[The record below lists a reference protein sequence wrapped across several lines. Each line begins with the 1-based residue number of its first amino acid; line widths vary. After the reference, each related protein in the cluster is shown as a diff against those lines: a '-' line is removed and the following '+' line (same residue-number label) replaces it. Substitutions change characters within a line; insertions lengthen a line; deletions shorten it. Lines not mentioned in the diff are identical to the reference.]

1 MAMNKTTR
9 ILLFVIPLIILA
21 FAIWQLGNIVAYIL
35 VAFVISMVGEPLVS
49 LLGKLRIRSWYFP
62 RWLCSLITLI
72 IIWILLYSFFRF
84 FIPLLAQELQYFATI
99 DIQSIFNNLDE
110 PISKIEAIIS
120 KYELSVDDDFTVAG
134 WATETISGLVGIDKI
149 TALIKGI
156 AGAIGNIFVAF
167 VVISFTSFF
176 FMKEARLFENSLV
189 LFFPEDQENKISH
202 ALSSISRFLKRYFIG
217 VTLQI
222 TGIIIINSIGLSI
235 VGLEFNTAV
244 TIALIS
250 GVLNVI
256 PYIGPFIGIMVGFF
270 IGIAVSVP
278 MDFYSELLPRLL
290 CIFIAMEFTQLID
303 NVVFQPLIFSKSVM
317 AHPLEIFL
325 VIISAGTMWG
335 VVGMILA
342 VPSYTVLRVV
352 AKEFLNHSK
361 LVQKLTERL

>member
-1 MAMNKTTR
+1 MNKTTR
-9 ILLFVIPLIILA
+9 ILLFVIPLILLG
-21 FAIWQLGNIVAYIL
+21 FAIWQLSNIVAFIL
-35 VAFVISMVGEPLVS
+35 VAFVISMVGEPMVS

-72 IIWILLYSFFRF
+72 LIWILLFVFFRF
-84 FIPLLAQELQYFATI
+84 FIPLLAQELQYFATL
-99 DIQSIFNNLDE
+99 DMQSVFNSLDE

-120 KYELSVDDDFTVAG
+120 DYKLSVDEGFTIKG
-134 WATETISGLVGIDKI
+134 WAAETISEQVGVEKI
-149 TALIKGI
+149 TTVIKGI
-156 AGAIGNIFVAF
+156 AGAVGNIFVAF

-176 FMKEARLFENSLV
+176 FMKEAYLFENSLV
-189 LFFPEDQENKISH
+189 LFFPEDQEKKISH
-202 ALSSISRFLKRYFIG
+202 ALSSITRFLKRYFIG

-235 VGLEFNTAV
+235 VGLDFNTGV

-250 GVLNVI
+250 GILNVI
-256 PYIGPFIGIMVGFF
+256 PYIGPLIGIMVGLF
-270 IGIAVSVP
+270 IGTAVSVP
-278 MDFYSELLPRLL
+278 MDFYSELLPRLFY
-290 CIFIAMEFTQLID
+290 IFLAMEFTQVID

-325 VIISAGTMWG
+325 VIISAGTLGG

-342 VPSYTVLRVV
+342 VPIYTVLRVV
-352 AKEFLNHSK
+352 AKEFMNHSK

>member
-1 MAMNKTTR
+1 MNKTTR
-9 ILLFVIPLIILA
+9 ILLFIVPIIILA
-21 FAIWQLGNIVAYIL
+21 FAIWQLGNIVAFVL

-49 LLGKLRIRSWYFP
+49 LLGKLHIKSWYFP

-72 IIWILLYSFFRF
+72 VIWILLYTFFRF
-84 FIPLLAQELQYFATI
+84 FIPLLAQELQYFASI
-99 DIQSIFNNLDE
+99 DIQSVFNNLDE
-110 PISKIEAIIS
+110 PISKIEALIT
-120 KYELSVDDDFTVAG
+120 KYKLSVNEGFTIEG
-134 WATETISGLVGIDKI
+134 WATETISRLVGIERI
-149 TALIKGI
+149 TALIMGI

-176 FMKEARLFENSLV
+176 FMKEAHLFENSLV
-189 LFFPEDQENKISH
+189 LFFPEDQEKKISH

-235 VGLEFNTAV
+235 VGLNFNTAV

-250 GVLNVI
+250 GVLNVM
-256 PYIGPFIGIMVGFF
+256 PYIGPFIGILVGLF
-270 IGIAVSVP
+270 IGTAVSVP
-278 MDFYSELLPRLL
+278 MDFYAELLPRLFY
-290 CIFIAMEFTQLID
+290 IFLAMEFTQIID
-303 NVVFQPLIFSKSVM
+303 NVIFQPLIFSKSVK

-325 VIISAGTMWG
+325 VIISAGTLGG

-342 VPSYTVLRVV
+342 VPTYTVLRVI